1 MNLSTSYLGLKLKTP
16 LVPSASPLSL
26 NLDNI
31 KRMEDAGAAAI
42 VLHSLFEEQFQSEQ
56 YEFNHS
62 LALGD
67 ENAPPE
73 TRTNFPKRD
82 SFRMGPDDYLQQ
94 ITKAKRSVDIPI
106 IASLNGS
113 TLGGWTSFSKLLQ
126 EAGADALELNI
137 YNVVTDAKR
146 FSVDVEESYLEIIKA
161 VKSTVTIPV
170 SVKLSPFFTNF
181 ARMAERVNDSG
192 ADGLVLFNRFY
203 QPDIELESI
212 SFCPNLL
219 LSTPMS
225 MRLPLRWIGILYGRV
240 ACSLAGTSGVH
251 RGTDAIKLVL
261 AGADIAMLC
270 SVLLQRGISHIAII
284 EKELRDWMEKHEF
297 DSIEKFQGS
306 MSQRECQDSTAFE
319 RAQYMKTLVTSHSHS
334 HMQ

>member
-1 MNLSTSYLGLKLKTP
+1 
-16 LVPSASPLSL
+16 
-26 NLDNI
+26 
-31 KRMEDAGAAAI
+31 
-42 VLHSLFEEQFQSEQ
+42 
-56 YEFNHS
+56 
-62 LALGD
+62 
-67 ENAPPE
+67 
-73 TRTNFPKRD
+73 
-82 SFRMGPDDYLQQ
+82 MGPDAYLQQ
-94 ITKAKRSVDIPI
+94 IVQAKRSVEIPI

-113 TLGGWTSFSKLLQ
+113 TLGGWTSFAKLIQ

-137 YNVVTDAKR
+137 YNVVTDAER
-146 FSVDVEESYLEIIKA
+146 FSVDVEEGYLEIVKA

-181 ARMAERVNDSG
+181 ARMAVRLNDSG
-192 ADGLVLFNRFY
+192 AEGLVLFNRFY

-251 RGTDAIKLVL
+251 RGTDAVKLVL
-261 AGADIAMLC
+261 AGADVAMLC
-270 SVLLQRGISHIAII
+270 SVLLRRGISHLAVI

-297 DSIEKFQGS
+297 ISIEQFHGT
-306 MSQRECQDSTAFE
+306 MSQKDCPDSPAFE
-319 RAQYMKTLVTSHSHS
+319 RAQYMKAVGASHSNG
-334 HMQ
+334 Q